1 MTDALAALVPIFVL
15 IALGAALKRAKFAPD
30 AFWTG
35 ADRLTYYV
43 FFPALLFRSLATA
56 SLADLPVGDA
66 VFATIV
72 SLLIVTALSFSA
84 RRLFALKPPAYTSV
98 LQGSIRPNTYVALAA
113 AVALYEDAGLSA
125 FAIGILAF
133 VPLVNLISVLALARW
148 GRGGARKMS
157 GLRATLFQVVT
168 NPLIL
173 ACALGVLA
181 NLFFGELP
189 APIDE
194 TLALLGRAALPLG
207 LVSVGAGLRLEALRR
222 ARGAVFAAA
231 LGKLVLLPAVLIFVM
246 NNLHLQGTL
255 AGVILLF
262 GAAPAAVSAY
272 ILARQMG
279 GDHRL
284 MAAIITAETIL
295 AIVTLPFWMWA
306 KDWFI

>member
-1 MTDALAALVPIFVL
+1 MTETLAALIPVFLL
-15 IALGAALKRAKFAPD
+15 IALGAALKQARFAPD

-43 FFPALLFRSLATA
+43 FFPALLFRSLAGA
-56 SLADLPVGDA
+56 SLADLPAGDA
-66 VFATIV
+66 IFAAIV
-72 SLLIVTALSFSA
+72 SILAVTLLTFTV
-84 RRLFALKPPAYTSV
+84 RRMLRPRPAAFTSI
-98 LQGSIRPNTYVALAA
+98 LQGSIRPNTYIALAA
-113 AVALYEDAGLSA
+113 AVALYEEAGLSA
-125 FAIGILAF
+125 FAIGVLAF

-148 GRGGARKMS
+148 GRGGARKVG

-173 ACALGVLA
+173 ACALGLLA
-181 NLFFGELP
+181 SAYLGELP
-189 APIDE
+189 APVDE

-207 LVSVGAGLRLEALRR
+207 LVSVGAGLQIAALRR
-222 ARGAVFAAA
+222 TGGAVFAASF
-231 LGKLVLLPAVLIFVM
+231 GKLILLPVILIFVM
-246 NNLHLQGTL
+246 NNLGLQGTL

-279 GDHRL
+279 GDHAL
-284 MAAIITAETIL
+284 MAAIITAETLL
-295 AIVTLPFWMWA
+295 AIVTLPFWLWA